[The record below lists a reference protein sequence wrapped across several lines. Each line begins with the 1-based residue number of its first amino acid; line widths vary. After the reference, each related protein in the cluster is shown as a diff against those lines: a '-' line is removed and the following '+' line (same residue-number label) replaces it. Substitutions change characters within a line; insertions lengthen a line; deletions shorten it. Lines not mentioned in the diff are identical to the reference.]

1 MYLKNRSA
9 FWFSAAIPVIGVL
22 VFAACGGTDSGI
34 GASDGGSSGDVSNGS
49 GRDSGPS
56 TKDSAADTGPQ
67 IVKIGGRNFAAR
79 KLYLGDSDR
88 SGVQSPTAWEAYG
101 ANIDGKVTTSE
112 STDVCTLAAGASTS
126 AQVDGND
133 GIDNSF
139 GENIIPL
146 ILSVA
151 GSDFAT
157 SLNSGIEAGA
167 ATFMLDLSGLTDDP
181 AQTLSPVSAQL
192 FSGVSIGTPTWT
204 LSGEWG
210 AYQGSLVGGSLAS
223 GALTKF
229 PTAAISSGTWSSGTS
244 GDLPLNLPLGS
255 GTLALVVH
263 HAVISFAHSSANS
276 ATLGNV
282 SGVLAT
288 DELIAAFQ
296 KAAASISLS
305 LCDGSAF
312 ASIAAQLEAASDI
325 LKDGTNTS
333 GVSCDGISIG
343 FGFDATEVSPPDIAL
358 GDPSSPNLC
367 E

>member
-1 MYLKNRSA
+1 MHLKNRSA
-9 FWFSAAIPVIGVL
+9 FWFSAAAPVLGAL
-22 VFAACGGTDSGI
+22 AFAACGGTDSGI
-34 GASDGGSSGDVSNGS
+34 GVSDGGSTGDVSNGS

-56 TKDSAADTGPQ
+56 TRDAAADSGPQ

-101 ANIDGKVTTSE
+101 ANIDAKVTTSE
-112 STDVCTLAAGASTS
+112 SVDVCTLAAGASTA
-126 AQVDGND
+126 AQIDGND

-151 GSDFAT
+151 GNDFAT
-157 SLNSGIEAGA
+157 TMNSGIESGA
-167 ATFMLDLSGLTDDP
+167 PTFMLDLSGLTDDA
-181 AQTLSPVSAQL
+181 AQTSSPVSAQL

-204 LSGEWG
+204 LTGEWG
-210 AYQGSLVGGSLAS
+210 AYQGSLVGGSLSS

-229 PTAAISSGTWSSGTS
+229 PTAAISSGAWSSGTS
-244 GDLPLNLPLGS
+244 GDLPLKLPFGG

-288 DELIAAFQ
+288 DEVIAAFQ
-296 KAAASISLS
+296 KAAVSMSLS
-305 LCDGSAF
+305 FCDGSNF
-312 ASIAAQLEAASDI
+312 AGVAAQLQQASDI

-358 GDPSSPNLC
+358 GDPSSPDLC